1 MSNKS
6 NLAVVQNISN
16 NKIFV
21 IMAFL
26 GGLLAS
32 SVTFADFEQ
41 ASNENIVSI
50 GVGAKFYSAPYKGQ
64 DAYSEPYPILDIQ
77 LNRFFIKDLTVG
89 YHFYNHKR
97 VSLALA
103 ANYGR
108 VFLDVDDINTKN
120 SQMFLGLENRD
131 AAVEVGFVGRFYSRV
146 GLVEGTFYHDVSDTY
161 DGTHS
166 SLKISRPIPDT
177 GNWTVVPS
185 FYVNYYSEKYN
196 SYYYGVSEKD
206 NDRGVALITGTTVS
220 ESDFREFRPEYEP
233 GNSGHVGFDLDIKYA
248 FTNNLKV
255 VANIAIEKFSGEVE
269 TSKLTEDK
277 ELITSVIGLAY
288 EF

>member
-6 NLAVVQNISN
+6 NLTVVQHISN
-16 NKIFV
+16 NKLFV
-21 IMAFL
+21 LIVS
-26 GGLLAS
+26 LAS
-32 SVTFADFEQ
+32 LLSSNVTFADFEQ

-50 GVGAKFYSAPYKGQ
+50 GAGAKFYSAPYLGQ
-64 DAYSEPYPILDIQ
+64 NAYSEPYPILNIQ
-77 LNRFFIKDLTVG
+77 LNRFFIKDLTIG

-120 SQMFLGLENRD
+120 TQMFLGIENRD

-146 GLVEGTFYHDVSDTY
+146 GLVEGTFFHDVSDTY

-177 GNWTVVPS
+177 GNWTLVPS

-206 NDRGVALITGTTVS
+206 NTEAFKNLPTGVS
-220 ESDFREFRPEYEP
+220 EDDFKAFRPAFDP
-233 GNSGHVGFDLDIKYA
+233 GNSGHVGVDLDIKYA
-248 FTNNLKV
+248 FTDHFKLV
-255 VANIAIEKFSGEVE
+255 GNISIEKFSGEVE